1 MLHLQHICGAKET
14 RMQSKEHT
22 PMAHA
27 ATHSAHWSPLAAI
40 AGVFSAIGGF
50 FTSVAMANAR
60 YQQIIELQNLT
71 DEELSERGLTRDEI
85 VHHVFSDAYYI

>member
-1 MLHLQHICGAKET
+1 
-14 RMQSKEHT
+14 
-22 PMAHA
+22 MAHA

-40 AGVFSAIGGF
+40 TGVFSAIGGF

-60 YQQIIELQNLT
+60 YQKIVELQNLS
-71 DEELSERGLTRDEI
+71 DAQLADRGLTRDEI